1 MNDGTRADRT
11 AEVLGSDRD
20 DDGARRDRAARVWWS
35 CVLEPGD
42 RVGGAL
48 IRARGAATAAEIA
61 GRAPD
66 PNELAVIA
74 GVSPSEARAALA
86 RWAPR
91 VVGDPTRDALD
102 RARRNDV
109 SIVVPGDPAWPRLLE
124 DLGDH
129 APPCLWVRGRLDR
142 TTLVAPSIAVVGAR
156 AATSYGEHVAGEL
169 AAGVSSAGITVVSG
183 AAYGIDGAAHRA
195 ALAVGGTTVAYLAG
209 GCDRSYPRGHTELL
223 DRIAATGAVVSEVPC
238 GAAPTKWRFLQRNRL
253 IAASTDATIV
263 VEAGLRSGSL
273 NTAGHAAALGRPLG
287 AVPGPVTSPASA
299 GTHRLLREFDA
310 VCVTSAADAR
320 ELVGVDDDAD
330 CAGVNAEK
338 GAAERTRVLDAL
350 SERTSWPPAALAA
363 RAGMAVGEVE
373 AILGTL
379 MLEGQAEPSGDG
391 WRRRHQ

>member
-1 MNDGTRADRT
+1 MTGGGDANRIADAIGGAADGD
-11 AEVLGSDRD
+11 EV
-20 DDGARRDRAARVWWS
+20 RRDRTARVWWS

-48 IRARGAATAAEIA
+48 IRARGAATAAEIVR
-61 GRAPD
+61 RAPEPHD
-66 PNELAVIA
+66 IAADA
-74 GVSPSEARAALA
+74 GVSPAEARAALA

-91 VVGDPTRDALD
+91 VTGDPTRDAVD
-102 RARRNDV
+102 RAHRNRV
-109 SIVVPGDPAWPRLLE
+109 SIIVPGDAEWPPLLE

-129 APPCLWVRGRLDR
+129 APPCLWVRGDLARVVVGMPA
-142 TTLVAPSIAVVGAR
+142 VALVGAR

-169 AAGVSSAGITVVSG
+169 AAGLSASGITVVSG

-195 ALAVGGTTVAYLAG
+195 ALSVGGMTVAYLAG
-209 GCDRSYPRGHTELL
+209 GCDRSYPQGHSDLL

-287 AVPGPVTSPASA
+287 AVPGPVTSAASA

-320 ELVGVDDDAD
+320 ELIGGDGDPAVSGSD
-330 CAGVNAEK
+330 
-338 GAAERTRVLDAL
+338 AERGGADHTRVLDAM
-350 SERTSWPPAALAA
+350 SERTAWPAVAIAT

-379 MLEGQAEPSGDG
+379 MLEGRAEPSGNG
-391 WRRRHQ
+391 WRRRR